1 MNEALGQLWEIR
13 VDRIYDSVTNKL
25 LTSTINTGN

>member
-25 LTSTINTGN
+25 LTSTISTGN